1 MINLSPDNINE
12 KIKNAQ
18 KNWANGIIKIGKC
31 YLEKKDYIDFTE
43 TFVEE
48 LYAFKKGKVLFKPTK
63 ASKNQFRKDK
73 NGFISYFIGHNKI
86 SDEDKGFALEP
97 WKDIQFDNFDFT
109 VFKDI
114 IISMGNYFFTNY
126 DGEKVKVEYS
136 FGYILD
142 EKKDDLKI
150 IYNQYYED
158 LLKFYFWL

>member
-18 KNWANGIIKIGKC
+18 KNWANGIINIGKC
-31 YLEKKDYIDFTE
+31 YLEKKDYIAFTE

-73 NGFISYFIGHNKI
+73 YGFISYFIGHNKI
-86 SDEDKGFALEP
+86 SAEDKGFALEP

-126 DGEKVKVEYS
+126 DEEKVKVEYS

-150 IYNQYYED
+150 IFHHSSIPYSI
-158 LLKFYFWL
+158 

>member
-18 KNWANGIIKIGKC
+18 KNWANGIINIGKC
-31 YLEKKDYIDFTE
+31 YLEKKDYIAFTE

-73 NGFISYFIGHNKI
+73 NAFISYFIGHNKI

-114 IISMGNYFFTNY
+114 IISMGNYFFTNA
-126 DGEKVKVEYS
+126 ESKITKVEYT
-136 FGYILD
+136 FGYI
-142 EKKDDLKI
+142 KSDDNRILI
-150 IYNQYYED
+150 NLHHSSLPYTP
-158 LLKFYFWL
+158 

>member
-1 MINLSPDNINE
+1 MINLSHSDINE

-18 KNWANGIIKIGKC
+18 KNWANGIINIGKC
-31 YLEKKDYIDFTE
+31 YLEKKDYIALTE

-73 NGFISYFIGHNKI
+73 NEFISYFIGHNKI

-114 IISMGNYFFTNY
+114 IISMGNYFFQCLFLLIHNNPKIMKKELLFLMKLFKY
-126 DGEKVKVEYS
+126 DFYS
-136 FGYILD
+136 R
-142 EKKDDLKI
+142 
-150 IYNQYYED
+150 
-158 LLKFYFWL
+158 